1 MYKSKLFAIPL
12 LAILIISGCTE
23 PADPKW
29 EIQQIMNQQAQA
41 WTNKDLEGFMEPYWH
56 SDSLR
61 FMGSKGVTLGWKA
74 TLDRYKKNY
83 PPEKMGTLIF
93 NDLHFEILNDNAAW
107 VDGQWSLLLPDKNA
121 IGRFSL
127 LWKKQDGKWQIFADH
142 SS

>member
-1 MYKSKLFAIPL
+1 MCKNIFFSIAAFASVFL
-12 LAILIISGCTE
+12 SGCSA

-29 EIQQIMNQQAQA
+29 EIQQIMNKQAEA
-41 WTNKDLEGFMEPYWH
+41 WTNKDLDGFMEPYWQ

-61 FMGSKGVTLGWKA
+61 FIGQKGVVLGWA
-74 TLDRYKKNY
+74 STLARYKKSY

-93 NDLHFEILNDNAAW
+93 NDLHFEILSDEAAW
-107 VDGQWSLLLPDKNA
+107 VDGQWTLLLPDKNA

-142 SS
+142 ST